1 MSMLP
6 SRWASSSSIISSSWD
21 ILESSLV
28 FSSLEINFFHW
39 EKMKLMGVS
48 TWISRLIRGALN
60 MANFSGKSLATL
72 LGVIS
77 PKISTTTVTTT
88 VERVA
93 PMSPYSFTNSRV
105 AMEDTAPYFL
115 QLSRACAPSSP
126 GCAGPAPSFFRF
138 SRLTFGQSRR
148 SPPKLPPGLPG
159 SPGPP
164 CRHRGWGP
172 G

>member
-105 AMEDTAPYFL
+105 AMEDTAPYFSPIVKGL
-115 QLSRACAPSSP
+115 RPFFSRMRRPC
-126 GCAGPAPSFFRF
+126 SFFFPLFKAHPWAIPAQPSKTATRS
-138 SRLTFGQSRR
+138 SRITR
-148 SPPKLPPGLPG
+148 SALP
-159 SPGPP
+159 S
-164 CRHRGWGP
+164 
-172 G
+172 